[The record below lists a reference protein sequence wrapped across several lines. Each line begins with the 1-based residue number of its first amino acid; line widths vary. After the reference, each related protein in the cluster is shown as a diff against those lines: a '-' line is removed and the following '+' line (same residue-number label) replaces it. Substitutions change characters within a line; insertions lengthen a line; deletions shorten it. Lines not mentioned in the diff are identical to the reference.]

1 LVSRFALGIVVILVI
16 AAVAAAVVLSFP
28 PSSTSTGTTSGSNG
42 RMAVMGTDPPYT
54 SGGSSAEYEHYSN
67 MAAHRTAAS
76 NQPTTTITTAASGGS
91 SSGWVKLNASGTL
104 KLNTIVNA
112 SETMALANVTAGSYD
127 SVRLYVDYALVTYNG
142 KNYTA
147 QTTSSQITAS
157 LNGNAQVSGSST
169 TVVIFDLRTVII
181 NTGSTSSPQFVAT
194 YSARAQVVPSGSV
207 TSASL
212 QLGARVDLSGSA
224 WFQTFVQGS
233 AHLQITAAA
242 MSSNSLNV
250 TLKDT
255 GAETANATL
264 VIVTPVTALASVQI
278 VIPDSLQGSAVFIV
292 GPGGTLQASTSLL
305 AQVASPGAGLAVS
318 SSSSA
323 TLTFSGSIQFGTT
336 LGAQVGVVTGQSYF
350 ITVIGTNTVA
360 TTTMTAS

>member
-1 LVSRFALGIVVILVI
+1 LVSRLAIGIVVIIVI

-28 PSSTSTGTTSGSNG
+28 QSSTSTGTTSGSNG
-42 RMAVMGTDPPYT
+42 RVAVMATDPPYT

-67 MAAHRTAAS
+67 LAAHRTAAS
-76 NQPTTTITTAASGGS
+76 NQPTTTTTTASSGGS
-91 SSGWVKLNASGTL
+91 SSGWVMLNASGTL
-104 KLNTIVNA
+104 RLDTLVNESQTI
-112 SETMALANVTAGSYD
+112 ALANVTAGSYD

-147 QTTSSQITAS
+147 QTSPSQITAS
-157 LNGNAQVSGSST
+157 LSGNAQVSGSST
-169 TVVIFDLRTVII
+169 TVVIFDLRTVVI
-181 NTGSTSSPQFVAT
+181 NAGSTSSPQFVVT
-194 YSARAQVVPSGSV
+194 SSARAQVVPSGSV

-250 TLKDT
+250 TLEDA

-278 VIPDSLQGSAVFIV
+278 VIPDSLQGSAVFVV
-292 GPGGTLQASTSLL
+292 GPGSTLQASTSLL

-318 SSSSA
+318 SSTSA
-323 TLTFSGSIQFGTT
+323 TLTFSGNVQFGTA
-336 LGAQVGVVTGQSYF
+336 LGPQVGVVSGQSYL
-350 ITVIGTNTVA
+350 IIVIGTNTV
-360 TTTMTAS
+360 TTTTIIAE